1 MVLKVVTYLTVD
13 TLSHL
18 GVKRYPVDIGAFN
31 WYATHLSHLLK
42 YTLLFGNSQIFD
54 LNVIPCGNSIT
65 FE

>member
-31 WYATHLSHLLK
+31 WYVTHLSHLLK
-42 YTLLFGNSQIFD
+42 YALLFGNSQIFD
-54 LNVIPCGNSIT
+54 LNVLPCGNSIT